1 MDNMSYASYLQ
12 IVKDINYANQF
23 SPNDTHRYHGPFYEP
38 EDYVD
43 YRTVEKL
50 KKEWIGHVKEKYE
63 DSKRG
68 NTAIGKFLKAYPL
81 KFKEFCVLLDLIED
95 DNEKTDFEKENGI
108 RESKDIF
115 KKHKVRYESSQLRR
129 FKLVYKLIDP
139 LRPIKSVYEVSYKA
153 QLALKNK
160 KYTDE
165 YQQLD
170 MALEEESKRN
180 SPDQLDGLY
189 YIIEPK
195 VNFNDLVATEKL
207 KNELKAALS
216 RETKK
221 EQIFKKWGF
230 SKVIEYGR
238 GTTLNFRGPPGTG
251 KTLVAYCLAKELGR
265 KLLMVRYDQL
275 QNCFVGV
282 TEKHIQMVFKIAKA
296 KNAVLF
302 FDEADAIALSRSSL
316 ERSWEMS
323 QVNTL
328 LKELERFDGICIF
341 ATNFA
346 EKYDQAFERRLT
358 MHIDFKLPDK
368 EQQLMILDK
377 LLPKKSREN
386 GLMLNDFNLEG
397 LSGGDIKNVTLNAAG
412 FAAKDNSEKICKKH
426 IQEAI
431 ESVKKAKL
439 VQDDLKSQQYLG

>member
-1 MDNMSYASYLQ
+1 MSYTSYLQ
-12 IVKDINYANQF
+12 VVKDINYANQF
-23 SPNDTHRYHGPFYEP
+23 NSNDTNRYHGRFYEP
-38 EDYVD
+38 VEYID

-50 KKEWIGHVKEKYE
+50 KKEWIEHVKEKYE
-63 DSKRG
+63 DSKRS
-68 NTAIGKFLKAYPL
+68 NTAIGKFLKSYSL
-81 KFKEFCVLLDLIED
+81 KFKEFCVLLDLIEG

-108 RESKDIF
+108 RESMDIF

-129 FKLVYKLIDP
+129 FKLVYKIVDP
-139 LRPIKSVYEVSYKA
+139 LRPMKSVYEVSYKA

-170 MALEEESKRN
+170 MTLEEESKRN
-180 SPDQLDGLY
+180 SPDQLDSLY

-195 VNFNDLVATEKL
+195 VNFNDLVASNEL
-207 KNELKAALS
+207 KDNLKAALS
-216 RETKK
+216 REVKK
-221 EQIFKKWGF
+221 EQIFKKWQFG
-230 SKVIEYGR
+230 KVIEYGR

-251 KTLVAYCLAKELGR
+251 KTLASYCLAKELNR

-275 QNCFVGV
+275 QNCYVGV
-282 TEKHIQMVFKIAKA
+282 TEKHIQRVFKIAKA

-302 FDEADAIALSRSSL
+302 FDEADAIALSRNNL

-328 LKELERFDGICIF
+328 LKELERFEGVCIF

-368 EQQLMILDK
+368 EQRLEILEK
-377 LLPKKSREN
+377 VFPKKSRDDY
-386 GLMLNDFNLEG
+386 LTLKDLDLEG
-397 LSGGDIKNVTLNAAG
+397 LSGGDLKNVALNAAG
-412 FAAKDNSEKICKKH
+412 IATKDNSEKIRKQH
-426 IQEAI
+426 IQKAI
-431 ESVKKAKL
+431 QMTRAGKCIEKNKETAYIS
-439 VQDDLKSQQYLG
+439 